1 MAQITTPKTHIKY
14 AKAKEKQ
21 GQFEVAADAYEK
33 GKDTESLVRLCLEH
47 LQLRQLRQLPLPS
60 SLPSRSRRRATTS
73 RRKRC
78 CWRPSRT
85 WRAKTFLFLGLLVS
99 PRVSTSD
106 YFLVVFL
113 NRLFSPSLSFP
124 PSNSLP
130 FTLLSSLSP
139 PSPSPPYLVEKERLL
154 LLKALGALALDEN
167 DPNHAQVCIPML
179 QLLCCCCP
187 YRCLPNAPFP
197 HLSHAGLL
205 RRCIAMHVDS
215 SLPRRCQSSSRI
227 WTGRPVLFEQ
237 STACSGRLCTHFS
250 EARQNS

>member
-21 GQFEVAADAYEK
+21 GQFKEAADAYEK

-113 NRLFSPSLSFP
+113 FMCD
-124 PSNSLP
+124 
-130 FTLLSSLSP
+130 
-139 PSPSPPYLVEKERLL
+139 YLARKVASIER
-154 LLKALGALALDEN
+154 
-167 DPNHAQVCIPML
+167 
-179 QLLCCCCP
+179 
-187 YRCLPNAPFP
+187 
-197 HLSHAGLL
+197 
-205 RRCIAMHVDS
+205 
-215 SLPRRCQSSSRI
+215 
-227 WTGRPVLFEQ
+227 
-237 STACSGRLCTHFS
+237 
-250 EARQNS
+250 